1 MNNVIQKIVDTFA
14 TVKVFIDGAIVEI
27 VPADADVQY
36 WTTTSDGQVLM
47 GVNRDG
53 LDKVLAALG
62 VIEDREIAR
71 LQGQLDDIADHA
83 DEVFSLATLELAA
96 RGNEI
101 WFRIAG
107 YSSYG
112 WKFVEFADV
121 EMLLAFDVSSDDSTY
136 GT

>member
-1 MNNVIQKIVDTFA
+1 ML
-14 TVKVFIDGAIVEI
+14 
-27 VPADADVQY
+27 
-36 WTTTSDGQVLM
+36 TSD
-47 GVNRDG
+47 
-53 LDKVLAALG
+53 KLAMPPFRPPSRMQPSAAVGGPLG

-71 LQGQLDDIADHA
+71 LQGQLDDIAEHA

-136 GT
+136 RP